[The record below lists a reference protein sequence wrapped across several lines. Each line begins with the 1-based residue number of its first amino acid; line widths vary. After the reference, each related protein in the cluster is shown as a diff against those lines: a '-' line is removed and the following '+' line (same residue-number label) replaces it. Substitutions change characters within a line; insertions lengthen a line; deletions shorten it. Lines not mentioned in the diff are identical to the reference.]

1 VEETPARGHEKTTVR
16 VRDREATRKQLLQ
29 AVGTI
34 LARQGFATIGV
45 NAVAR
50 EARVDKV
57 LIYRYFGSLQGLIGA
72 FGREGDF
79 WPTIEELAGGDLDSF
94 LRLPLPERFSTL
106 ARMYVRGLRKRPLT
120 QEILAWEMVER
131 NDLTFGLEALREA
144 THERMLRIAGEPVGA
159 TIDIEA
165 VSALIGA
172 AINYLVTRSGRSLTV
187 FGGVDISSEQ
197 GWQRLERVLDSLIK
211 ALFAASEK
219 GG

>member
-1 VEETPARGHEKTTVR
+1 MEETPLKGREKAKVGA
-16 VRDREATRKQLLQ
+16 RDREATRKRLLQ

-94 LRLPLPERFSTL
+94 LGLPLPERFSTL
-106 ARMYVRGLRKRPLT
+106 ARMYLRGLRKRPLT

-131 NDLTFGLEALREA
+131 NELTVELEALREA
-144 THERMLRIAGEPVGA
+144 THERMLRIAGEPAGT
-159 TIDIEA
+159 TIDVEA

-172 AINYLVTRSGRSLTV
+172 AINYLVTRAGRSLTV
-187 FGGVDISSEQ
+187 FGGVDISSEK
-197 GWQRLERVLDSLIK
+197 GWHRLEQALDSLVK
-211 ALFAASEK
+211 ALFAGSEK
-219 GG
+219 SG